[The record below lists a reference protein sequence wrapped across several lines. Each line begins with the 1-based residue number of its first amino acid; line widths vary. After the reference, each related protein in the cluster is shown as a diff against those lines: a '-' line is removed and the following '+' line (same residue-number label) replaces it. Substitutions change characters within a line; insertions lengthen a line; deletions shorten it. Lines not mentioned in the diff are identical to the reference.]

1 MRTGMRY
8 VGRLKAS
15 LNIYVSYIK
24 QKRAQIHVCA
34 YNVSEFMFY
43 EFRAYSRKNFGLSL
57 YTEF

>member
-1 MRTGMRY
+1 MRY

-34 YNVSEFMFY
+34 YNVSRETEFMFY